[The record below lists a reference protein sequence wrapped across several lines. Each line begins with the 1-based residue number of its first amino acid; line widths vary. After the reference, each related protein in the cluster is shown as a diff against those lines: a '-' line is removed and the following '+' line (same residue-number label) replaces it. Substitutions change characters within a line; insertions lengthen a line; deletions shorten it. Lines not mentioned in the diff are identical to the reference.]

1 MSRVPTGIPQLDK
14 LIDGGFPSHSM
25 ILLSGNP
32 GAGKTILSA
41 TFIHEGATKY
51 KEPGVYVCFAESKE
65 EFIRDMKKF
74 GMDFASL
81 SARDLVSVL
90 DLSITTETDVQSA
103 LTQILETITSLNAKR
118 LVVDSITA
126 MSVGQKEDIG
136 KRHLIRLL
144 YKLIKK
150 TDCTAIIIADM
161 PWGTLRIGGG
171 IEEFI
176 ADGIILMESNYN
188 NEGVLRRELRIIKM
202 RGTDHTL
209 KTHGY
214 KIGKNGIEIEV

>member
-1 MSRVPTGIPQLDK
+1 MSRVPTGIPELDK
-14 LIDGGFPSHSM
+14 LIDGGFPRNSM

-51 KEPGVYVCFAESKE
+51 KEPGVYVCFAESRG
-65 EFIRDMKKF
+65 EFIRDMRKF
-74 GMDFASL
+74 GMDFESL
-81 SARDLVSVL
+81 STRDLVSVL

-103 LTQILETITSLNAKR
+103 LNQILEAITSLHAKR

-126 MSVGQKEDIG
+126 MSVGQKEDLG

-150 TDCTAIIIADM
+150 TDCTAIIVADM
-161 PWGTLRIGGG
+161 PWGTRRIGGG

-202 RGTDHTL
+202 RGTNHTQ
-209 KTHGY
+209 KTHEY